1 MEANPHHYVEM
12 AEFGLLQESDGGES
26 STSGWG
32 AVSNL
37 DQFFSTMY
45 SYYYSKGLPTMCV
58 TGITNLLTL
67 GFTIVLSTCLFALV
81 DYAALLECRDE
92 SSCHALGDYVT
103 REMLSRYPVRGA
115 LAMCYFALFFAYWA
129 WSAVSLAL
137 SLRDAAEMHRFF
149 VERLGVSTRELQTMT
164 WHEVVERVVRLQE
177 SGEYKIAIHRRALSA
192 HDIACRVMRK
202 ENYLIAFINQGILA
216 LHVPVPRA
224 LARALRAGRA
234 GRAAPDGATEP
245 GAVATLAS
253 ETCGACGSGP
263 CVPRLY
269 LAKTLEWSLRV
280 CILNHML
287 SHKFTVRREFM
298 SDEAGL
304 RRRFVLMGLCHIVL
318 MPFTLVFMAILFFLQ
333 NAQEWHSKKCV
344 ARAMRAKT
352 TTPSPSSPSH
362 ARFCPALAPAQN
374 PSRRDT

>member
-1 MEANPHHYVEM
+1 MHERQKPQRTRARGRHRIQKVEQFRRESELLFSVKLDRTHCHIVFGRGANPHHYVEM
-12 AEFGLLQESDGGES
+12 AEFGLLQESDGGELDER
-26 STSGWG
+26 WG

-37 DQFFSTMY
+37 DQFFSTIY

-58 TGITNLLTL
+58 TGVTNLLTL

-234 GRAAPDGATEP
+234 GRAARRRDRAGRGRDARSERAARAARGRACLGCTSRRRSSGRCACASSTTCSATNSP
-245 GAVATLAS
+245 
-253 ETCGACGSGP
+253 CGASSW
-263 CVPRLY
+263 R
-269 LAKTLEWSLRV
+269 T
-280 CILNHML
+280 
-287 SHKFTVRREFM
+287 RRACAAA
-298 SDEAGL
+298 S
-304 RRRFVLMGLCHIVL
+304 C
-318 MPFTLVFMAILFFLQ
+318 
-333 NAQEWHSKKCV
+333 
-344 ARAMRAKT
+344 
-352 TTPSPSSPSH
+352 
-362 ARFCPALAPAQN
+362 
-374 PSRRDT
+374 

>member
-58 TGITNLLTL
+58 TGVTNLLTL

-216 LHVPVPRA
+216 LHGPVPRA
-224 LARALRAGRA
+224 LARLAGRPCWPRCARRRDRAGR
-234 GRAAPDGATEP
+234 GRDARERDVWRVRLGTVCASPVPRKDARMVVARVHSQPHAQPQIHGEARVHVGRGGPAPPLRADGAVP
-245 GAVATLAS
+245 HRAHAV
-253 ETCGACGSGP
+253 
-263 CVPRLY
+263 
-269 LAKTLEWSLRV
+269 
-280 CILNHML
+280 
-287 SHKFTVRREFM
+287 
-298 SDEAGL
+298 
-304 RRRFVLMGLCHIVL
+304 
-318 MPFTLVFMAILFFLQ
+318 
-333 NAQEWHSKKCV
+333 
-344 ARAMRAKT
+344 
-352 TTPSPSSPSH
+352 H
-362 ARFCPALAPAQN
+362 ARVHGHPLLPAERAGVAL
-374 PSRRDT
+374 R